1 MLETVLAVLYIGYAA
16 FVWRLRG
23 GAWQNVGVF
32 MGTNVT
38 RFVTGI
44 LLAAPIAVLDDS
56 WLLYPT
62 LSAAI
67 TLGLMIAGWGS
78 YMGMGEHVRMNDL
91 QWSDWPARL
100 LRIRQE
106 SVLWDCLGMATV
118 ITPMFTLILLS
129 FGMIVGLSMLGGV
142 VCLTGIV
149 LFTFAY
155 WVVSRVAE
163 TKLPIVYGT
172 TGNGM
177 IAGHSHN
184 AWAEF
189 ASGGVIG
196 LTLLT
201 LSAIL

>member
-44 LLAAPIAVLDDS
+44 LLAAPIAVLNDS
-56 WLLYPT
+56 WRLYPT
-62 LSAAI
+62 LTAAI

-100 LRIRQE
+100 LRIKQE
-106 SVLWDCLGMATV
+106 SVLWDCIGMATV
-118 ITPMFTLILLS
+118 ITPMFTLIVLS
-129 FGMIVGLSMLGGV
+129 FGIITLNLNMVPVGMAGV
-142 VCLTGIV
+142 V

-155 WVVSRVAE
+155 WTVSKIPLA
-163 TKLPIVYGT
+163 KLPTLSNGKDNFIVPQV
-172 TGNGM
+172 
-177 IAGHSHN
+177 HE
-184 AWAEF
+184 AWAEV
-189 ASGGVIG
+189 AAGSVIG